1 MFVFVLKCLKREK
14 TKIIMSLANHKSK
27 RIYYVLNINKTAGS
41 LDLSMKFKTKD
52 FLTSPEP
59 ARLKRLHERVGSFK
73 RVNPLLSSGLAR

>member
-1 MFVFVLKCLKREK
+1 MFIINEGVKMSQKK
-14 TKIIMSLANHKSK
+14 KIIMSLANHKSK

-41 LDLSMKFKTKD
+41 LGLSMKFKTKD

-73 RVNPLLSSGLAR
+73 RVIPLLSSGLAR

>member
-1 MFVFVLKCLKREK
+1 MFIINEGVKMSQKK
-14 TKIIMSLANHKSK
+14 KIIMSLANHKSK

-59 ARLKRLHERVGSFK
+59 ARLKRLHERAGSFK
-73 RVNPLLSSGLAR
+73 RVSPLLSSGLAR